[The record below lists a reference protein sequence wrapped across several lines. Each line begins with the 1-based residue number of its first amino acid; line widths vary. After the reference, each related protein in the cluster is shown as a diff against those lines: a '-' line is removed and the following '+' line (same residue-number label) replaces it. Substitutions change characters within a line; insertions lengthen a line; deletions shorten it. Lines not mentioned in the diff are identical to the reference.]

1 MGWGAA
7 KAMLEKMGN
16 NTAIEALHL
25 LEQNGMVKF
34 DKLLNNAGIPL
45 LDSGMLAVYDL
56 ILVTLANNFS
66 ACAKTGDTARAGVG
80 RCSKSDKNICR
91 SCNHLGKFAALA

>member
-1 MGWGAA
+1 
-7 KAMLEKMGN
+7 
-16 NTAIEALHL
+16 
-25 LEQNGMVKF
+25 MVKF

-91 SCNHLGKFAALA
+91 SCNHLGKFAALALMMRKESSEDPTRSTLGCWPQE